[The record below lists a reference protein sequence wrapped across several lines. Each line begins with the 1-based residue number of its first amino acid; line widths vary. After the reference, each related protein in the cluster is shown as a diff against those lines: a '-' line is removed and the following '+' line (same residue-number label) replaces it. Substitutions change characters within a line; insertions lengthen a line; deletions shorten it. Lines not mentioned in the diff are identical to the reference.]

1 MMKKK
6 VSRILVAAA
15 LCTMLVSGPVSLAHF
30 SFILENTGQEYSH
43 YSGSMNKKVYISNPW
58 TLKVQEISCSGPY
71 GIRFIPVQCSSSGA
85 IGKKCTQ
92 SGIWKSGTG
101 RHGQC
106 TDLFLDHSTV
116 LSLHRTLQCLRGPVP
131 FHGQLK
137 GIHDDLLCH
146 EYDQHYRKRNLRI
159 RS

>member
-15 LCTMLVSGPVSLAHF
+15 LCTMLVSGPVSAATLAHF

-101 RHGQC
+101 YN
-106 TDLFLDHSTV
+106 TV
-116 LSLHRTLQCLRGPVP
+116 AFASGEAALMNYKLGARKDDDYHAGYFKAEGWFNADRVSD
-131 FHGQLK
+131 QL
-137 GIHDDLLCH
+137 
-146 EYDQHYRKRNLRI
+146 
-159 RS
+159 